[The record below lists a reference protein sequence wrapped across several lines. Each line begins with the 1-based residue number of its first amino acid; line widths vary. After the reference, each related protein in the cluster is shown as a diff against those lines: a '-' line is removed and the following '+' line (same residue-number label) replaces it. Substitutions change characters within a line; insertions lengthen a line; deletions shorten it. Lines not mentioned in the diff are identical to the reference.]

1 MSLSNV
7 YTAGLGNVGSYQVSG
22 IPFASGNL
30 NAKGETAL
38 KVTFPYVTRWV
49 QIINHST
56 DELTCSFA
64 SGSLSATAGANCFKV
79 HAAHNANHEGAY
91 LPRLELKVTEMY
103 FTGSSNFDVI
113 AGLTNIPVA
122 RINNLSGSGDIVG
135 NNWSGS
141 VGVG

>member
-30 NAKGETAL
+30 DATSGTAL
-38 KVTFPYVTRWV
+38 KVTFPSVTRWV
-49 QIINHST
+49 QIINH
-56 DELTCSFA
+56 DVNELTCSFA
-64 SGSLSATAGANCFKV
+64 SGSLSSAAGANCFRI
-79 HAAHNANHEGAY
+79 HRTHGTNEGY
-91 LPRLELKVTEMY
+91 YTPRFEWKVTEMY

-113 AGLTNIPVA
+113 AGLTSIPVA